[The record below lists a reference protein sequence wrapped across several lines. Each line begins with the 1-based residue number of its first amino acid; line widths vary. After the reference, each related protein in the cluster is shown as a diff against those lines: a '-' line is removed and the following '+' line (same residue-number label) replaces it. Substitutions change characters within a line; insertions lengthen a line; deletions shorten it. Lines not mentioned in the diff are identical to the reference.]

1 MASQAES
8 KGKHTAAHDETAGK
22 KAADKNEADANK
34 HSATKNEADANKHS
48 ADNHEELDSLLSTL
62 DGDITALDADAALG
76 LIDQWYGSVHKAK
89 EPELKALPPLKP
101 NQPNHSIPIPSKT

>member
-48 ADNHEELDSLLSTL
+48 ADNHEELVVCQ
-62 DGDITALDADAALG
+62 GKFA
-76 LIDQWYGSVHKAK
+76 GSYSRV
-89 EPELKALPPLKP
+89 
-101 NQPNHSIPIPSKT
+101 